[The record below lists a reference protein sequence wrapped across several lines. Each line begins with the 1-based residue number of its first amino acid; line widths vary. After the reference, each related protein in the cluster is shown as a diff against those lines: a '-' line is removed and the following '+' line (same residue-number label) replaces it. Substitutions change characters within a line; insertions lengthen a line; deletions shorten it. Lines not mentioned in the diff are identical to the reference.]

1 MLQSV
6 TYFVFRFHHASKMKQ
21 SKRQLK
27 NVSRREADLKHG
39 EGSGMHEAEPRRG
52 GGGALEAKAR
62 HEGGGV
68 SEVEAWRCTVDCDVN
83 EVEAH
88 ASMSKLEAWHDVGNG
103 SASEEEARCG
113 ARGGD
118 ASEEEAKWIFGW
130 SSIFPHFTVHST
142 KKRMG
147 HAFRWR

>member
-6 TYFVFRFHHASKMKQ
+6 TYFVFRFHRASKMKQ
-21 SKRQLK
+21 SKWQLR

-39 EGSGMHEAEPRRG
+39 EGSGVHEAEPRRG
-52 GGGALEAKAR
+52 GGGALKAKAR

-68 SEVEAWRCTVDCDVN
+68 SEVEAWRGTVDCDVN

-88 ASMSKLEAWHDVGNG
+88 ASMSKLEAWHGVGNG
-103 SASEEEARCG
+103 G

-118 ASEEEAKWIFGW
+118 ATEEEEKWIFGW

-147 HAFRWR
+147 HAFHWR